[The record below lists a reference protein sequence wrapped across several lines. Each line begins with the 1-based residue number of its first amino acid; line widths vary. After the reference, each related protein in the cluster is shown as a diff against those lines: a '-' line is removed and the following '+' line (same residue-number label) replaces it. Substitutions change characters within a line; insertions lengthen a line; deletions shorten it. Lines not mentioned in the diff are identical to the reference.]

1 MFEKFS
7 RSWTLVK
14 ASGAVLMQ
22 DQKLVVFPIMSSI
35 ASLIVGACF
44 VLPMLGLHA
53 FDGLSGGGRGISA
66 VTYGFAFLLFLS
78 QNFVMFFLNAV
89 LMGAAMIRM
98 DGGIP
103 TVSDGLNI
111 ALLKA
116 GPMQARC
123 RPDPGLCFYCRHG
136 WHYFAGDSR
145 TAGLCRQPHRRRKT
159 TPQRC
164 IVMSLRARAALD
176 STQAFCNKHFYP
188 KNRSSYRS
196 VAGFHTKMLNY

>member
-1 MFEKFS
+1 
-7 RSWTLVK
+7 
-14 ASGAVLMQ
+14 MQ
-22 DQKLVVFPIMSSI
+22 DQKLLVFPILSSI
-35 ASLIVGACF
+35 APLIVVACF

-66 VTYGFAFLLFLS
+66 VTYGFASLLYLS
-78 QNFVMFFLNAV
+78 QYFVMFFFNAA

-103 TVSDGLNI
+103 TVGDGLNI
-111 ALLKA
+111 ALLNA

-164 IVMSLRARAALD
+164 IAMPLRARAALD
-176 STQAFCNKHFYP
+176 STQAFCSKRFYP
-188 KNRSSYRS
+188 KNRSSWRS
-196 VAGFHTKMLNY
+196 AAGFLTKMLSY